1 MYYQEAKKYITESF
15 KLSVSQWIGD
25 GPRKK
30 KPILLLC
37 YGDIATNKLLV
48 AFCSAHGSES

>member
-30 KPILLLC
+30 KNNITVMLR
-37 YGDIATNKLLV
+37 GHSNK
-48 AFCSAHGSES
+48 